1 MTRNAQSGRA
11 ERRGS
16 TFVEFSLFFIV
27 FLVLIVQTIE
37 LGRVVWT
44 YTTLTHAVREGARYA
59 RLNGS
64 DSPATDEQ
72 IVSVIENA
80 AVGLPSEMLQ
90 VQIEWLPD
98 RKRGSQVRI
107 TGNTEVALVGSSL
120 ALDRS
125 KIPLETSSTGVVE
138 R

>member
-1 MTRNAQSGRA
+1 MTRKAALRRSG
-11 ERRGS
+11 RRGS
-16 TFVEFSLFFIV
+16 TFVEFALFFIV
-27 FLVLIVQTIE
+27 FLTLIVQIIE

-44 YTTLTHAVREGARYA
+44 YTTLAHAVREGARYA

-72 IVSVIENA
+72 IVSVIEKA
-80 AVGLPSEMLQ
+80 AVGLPDEALQ

-98 RKRGSQVRI
+98 RSRGSQVRI
-107 TGNTEVALVGSSL
+107 TGNTEVALIGSSL
-120 ALDRS
+120 ALDQS